1 MSKHETERRV
11 PNLRFKGFTDDWMQ
25 QKLSTLVEL
34 LRSYPLSRKYET
46 LTKSGTRYVHYG
58 DIHTGVVNIINKEN
72 ELPCILEEEY
82 KTLKKGDIILA
93 DASEDYQGIAWPAVL
108 NINPIEDI
116 VAGLHTIALRP
127 KNDVDSLFMYYTF
140 LTTDFRKFGYRMGT
154 GMKVFGIT
162 SNNLLKYDF
171 KLPSKIDEQIKV
183 RNIIG
188 LINNIITLEQEK
200 INKIKNIKIYLIQTL
215 FAHDKNFPFLRF
227 QSYFSSWN
235 VKKLSEIASIRG
247 GGTPSTRSSEY
258 WNGTIN
264 WFTPSEVGD
273 SIYLYESKRKI
284 SQRGLRKSSATLL
297 PKNKTILFTSRAG
310 IGDTAIL
317 KENSATN
324 QGFQSLILDENTDVY
339 FLFSMSEIIKREA
352 IRRASG
358 STFLEVSATELGKI
372 TLSMPDIKEQKRIG
386 NLLHNIDNLIN
397 LKQKT
402 LKNYKQV
409 KEVLLNNLFI

>member
-72 ELPCILEEEY
+72 ELPSILEEEY

-200 INKIKNIKIYLIQTL
+200 
-215 FAHDKNFPFLRF
+215 
-227 QSYFSSWN
+227 
-235 VKKLSEIASIRG
+235 VKKIEQLKESFLQNLFPKKDHYIQELRIQGFSKDWETIKLGSILSKG
-247 GGTPSTRSSEY
+247 
-258 WNGTIN
+258 N
-264 WFTPSEVGD
+264 
-273 SIYLYESKRKI
+273 RKKVDNPNNYNRLTVKLHK
-284 SQRGLRKSSATLL
+284 RGLEKFIPDRHMANTRPFYQRFSGELIIGKQNYFNGSLAIVSDEFDGYISSNAIMSFS
-297 PKNKTILFTSRAG
+297 ILRA
-310 IGDTAIL
+310 
-317 KENSATN
+317 
-324 QGFQSLILDENTDVY
+324 
-339 FLFSMSEIIKREA
+339 
-352 IRRASG
+352 
-358 STFLEVSATELGKI
+358 
-372 TLSMPDIKEQKRIG
+372 DI
-386 NLLHNIDNLIN
+386 N
-397 LKQKT
+397 
-402 LKNYKQV
+402 
-409 KEVLLNNLFI
+409 F

>member
-72 ELPCILEEEY
+72 ELPSILEEEY

-200 INKIKNIKIYLIQTL
+200 LNHILEIKHAFLRKVYSTKANDNMILFKMNKYISKKGKINKENKEYIVSSVNNKKGFIN
-215 FAHDKNFPFLRF
+215 
-227 QSYFSSWN
+227 QSEQF
-235 VKKLSEIASIRG
+235 E
-247 GGTPSTRSSEY
+247 STR
-258 WNGTIN
+258 
-264 WFTPSEVGD
+264 
-273 SIYLYESKRKI
+273 
-284 SQRGLRKSSATLL
+284 
-297 PKNKTILFTSRAG
+297 
-310 IGDTAIL
+310 
-317 KENSATN
+317 
-324 QGFQSLILDENTDVY
+324 
-339 FLFSMSEIIKREA
+339 
-352 IRRASG
+352 
-358 STFLEVSATELGKI
+358 
-372 TLSMPDIKEQKRIG
+372 
-386 NLLHNIDNLIN
+386 
-397 LKQKT
+397 
-402 LKNYKQV
+402 
-409 KEVLLNNLFI
+409 LNNLDKSTYRIIDPKDFAYNPSRINVGSIGYNDTDNTLIVSPLYIVFRLNDEINDKYFYYYTQTEKFLYEVNRNTEGS